1 MLPLLA
7 AWLALP
13 GAVVELATLAETN
26 RPRAE
31 AGIARLVSDPALTRL
46 AREHA
51 ATMAR
56 LNQLGHD
63 LDGRTFA
70 ERIAASKLRL
80 TKAAENV
87 AQGPQSPRQAVE
99 SWLMSPGHRAN
110 LLDPDLTHVGVAT
123 AAAADGTR
131 YWIQVFAALAK

>member
-1 MLPLLA
+1 MIPLLT
-7 AWLALP
+7 
-13 GAVVELATLAETN
+13 AVLTLSGVTVELMTLAETN

-31 AGIARLVSDPALTRL
+31 AGIARLAPDPTLMRL

-56 LNQLGHD
+56 LNQRGHD
-63 LDGRTFA
+63 LDGRTFT

-80 TKAAENV
+80 AKVAENV
-87 AQGPQSPRQAVE
+87 AQGQQSPRQAVE

-110 LLDPDLTHVGVAT
+110 LLDPVLTHVGVAT
-123 AAAADGTR
+123 AVAADGTR
-131 YWIQVFAALAK
+131 YWVQVFAALPK